1 MLARLL
7 ASLRFSWT
15 RLAVALSLSTILFS
29 ASFAQA
35 TTATMVSPAN
45 GGTVSGTITISATI
59 SPNAGYSSVVF
70 WIDNW
75 TQIGSN
81 SSPQLTYNSAALA
94 NGNHNFF
101 VTVLDSAGNTLAA
114 SNIVTANVQ
123 NSTTATMVSPAGGAT
138 ISGTATI
145 SASINAP
152 GGYASVSFWIDNWT
166 KIGSSTSPQLSY
178 NTAALSNG
186 NHNFFVTVLNS
197 AGNALAASNIVTA
210 NVQNSSIPA
219 LTMTSPAGGATVS
232 GTITISTSVNTSVS
246 SVTFYSD
253 SWSNPIGTVTT
264 TPYQMSYN
272 TASVANGN
280 HTFWATAQ
288 NASGSGASN
297 IVTANVQNSSGG
309 QPCTAISA
317 MASVDQ
323 NGFDMLNAFNSFP
336 PPATGPYFGAG
347 GWTASWY
354 YLNIGYLGYVDLMPS
369 TVQGYIGYYLA
380 HTNADWSIDANPD
393 SDDSFAATL
402 LSLAAA
408 YYRVTCDQAF
418 FSTTVS
424 GKGVTVLQ
432 ALKSVATN
440 NLVNAR
446 FSNGLVHTFQSA
458 SQWPIAYDEDNSEDY
473 KGLLDFGNFLT
484 SIGDSDAPTYLNAAS
499 GIASGMQQT
508 YTNNTFNGTVSSP
521 NYLNLPGFMNAWQQD
536 SGFTGQLPMSNP
548 VAFYPD
554 AVSQIFP
561 QAYRVPVPSSM
572 YAGGWTFLRSTFD
585 FESDSVDAADP
596 WTIIGLAATYN
607 GDNTT
612 ANAMLT
618 KTRNRTSNVPIN
630 EWGFYRRIVLYQE
643 KGFIY

>member
-7 ASLRFSWT
+7 ASLPFSWT
-15 RLAVALSLSTILFS
+15 RLSVALGLSTILLT

-45 GGTVSGTITISATI
+45 GGTVSGTITISASI
-59 SPNAGYSSVVF
+59 SPNSGYSSVVF

-81 SSPQLTYNSAALA
+81 SSPQLTYNSGALA
-94 NGNHNFF
+94 NGNHSFF

-114 SNIVTANVQ
+114 SNIVTASVQ
-123 NSTTATMVSPAGGAT
+123 NSTTATMVSPANGAT
-138 ISGTATI
+138 ISGTTTI
-145 SASINAP
+145 SASISSTV
-152 GGYASVSFWIDNWT
+152 GYASVSFWIDNWT

-178 NTAALSNG
+178 NTA
-186 NHNFFVTVLNS
+186 
-197 AGNALAASNIVTA
+197 
-210 NVQNSSIPA
+210 
-219 LTMTSPAGGATVS
+219 
-232 GTITISTSVNTSVS
+232 
-246 SVTFYSD
+246 
-253 SWSNPIGTVTT
+253 
-264 TPYQMSYN
+264 
-272 TASVANGN
+272 SVADGN

-297 IVTANVQNSSGG
+297 IVTVNVHNSTGG
-309 QPCTAISA
+309 QPCTPISA

-323 NGFDMLNAFNSFP
+323 NGFNMLNAFNSFP
-336 PPATGPYFGAG
+336 PPASGPYFGAG
-347 GWTASWY
+347 GWAASWY

-369 TVQGYIGYYLA
+369 TVKGYIGYYLA
-380 HTNADWSIDANPD
+380 HTNADWSIDTNPD

-473 KGLLDFGNFLT
+473 KGLLDFGNFLS
-484 SIGDSDAPTYLNAAS
+484 SIGDSDSPTYLNAA
-499 GIASGMQQT
+499 
-508 YTNNTFNGTVSSP
+508 
-521 NYLNLPGFMNAWQQD
+521 
-536 SGFTGQLPMSNP
+536 
-548 VAFYPD
+548 
-554 AVSQIFP
+554 
-561 QAYRVPVPSSM
+561 
-572 YAGGWTFLRSTFD
+572 
-585 FESDSVDAADP
+585 
-596 WTIIGLAATYN
+596 
-607 GDNTT
+607 
-612 ANAMLT
+612 
-618 KTRNRTSNVPIN
+618 
-630 EWGFYRRIVLYQE
+630 
-643 KGFIY
+643 